1 MNFTFLE
8 TAAANTSMWSSVIM
22 MALII
27 VVFWFF
33 IIRPQRKKDK
43 ETAKM
48 RSELQVGDEIVT
60 IGGIIGIIV
69 SMKEDSLV
77 IPVDVGGVEDQ
88 RPERQQQLGQ
98 AQGGPQ
104 AQVVR
109 GPAPIRLPHRQ
120 GGLLRAG
127 QVVVQPGVEP
137 RLGVG
142 PPAAG
147 HGRAALVD
155 QPLPALEAERSG
167 GLRHLR

>member
-1 MNFTFLE
+1 MNIAFLV
-8 TAAANTSMWSSVIM
+8 TASGSGSMWSSIIM

-77 IPVDVGGVEDQ
+77 IETGSD
-88 RPERQQQLGQ
+88 RSK
-98 AQGGPQ
+98 
-104 AQVVR
+104 VR
-109 GPAPIRLPHRQ
+109 LARWAISGKNTTA
-120 GGLLRAG
+120 
-127 QVVVQPGVEP
+127 EP
-137 RLGVG
+137 K
-142 PPAAG
+142 
-147 HGRAALVD
+147 
-155 QPLPALEAERSG
+155 
-167 GLRHLR
+167 

>member
-1 MNFTFLE
+1 MNIAFLE
-8 TAAANTSMWSSVIM
+8 TASGSGSMWSSINM

-77 IPVDVGGVEDQ
+77 IETGSD
-88 RPERQQQLGQ
+88 RSK
-98 AQGGPQ
+98 
-104 AQVVR
+104 VR
-109 GPAPIRLPHRQ
+109 LARWAISGKNTTA
-120 GGLLRAG
+120 
-127 QVVVQPGVEP
+127 EP
-137 RLGVG
+137 K
-142 PPAAG
+142 
-147 HGRAALVD
+147 
-155 QPLPALEAERSG
+155 
-167 GLRHLR
+167 

>member
-1 MNFTFLE
+1 MNIAFLE
-8 TAAANTSMWSSVIM
+8 TASGSGSMWSSIIM

-77 IPVDVGGVEDQ
+77 IETGSD
-88 RPERQQQLGQ
+88 RSK
-98 AQGGPQ
+98 
-104 AQVVR
+104 VR
-109 GPAPIRLPHRQ
+109 LARWDISGKNTTA
-120 GGLLRAG
+120 
-127 QVVVQPGVEP
+127 EP
-137 RLGVG
+137 K
-142 PPAAG
+142 
-147 HGRAALVD
+147 
-155 QPLPALEAERSG
+155 
-167 GLRHLR
+167 

>member
-1 MNFTFLE
+1 MNIAFLE
-8 TAAANTSMWSSVIM
+8 TASGSGSMWSSIIM

-77 IPVDVGGVEDQ
+77 IETGSD
-88 RPERQQQLGQ
+88 RSK
-98 AQGGPQ
+98 
-104 AQVVR
+104 VR
-109 GPAPIRLPHRQ
+109 LARWAISGKNTTA
-120 GGLLRAG
+120 
-127 QVVVQPGVEP
+127 EP
-137 RLGVG
+137 K
-142 PPAAG
+142 
-147 HGRAALVD
+147 
-155 QPLPALEAERSG
+155 
-167 GLRHLR
+167 

>member
-1 MNFTFLE
+1 MNIASLE
-8 TAAANTSMWSSVIM
+8 TASGSGSMWSSIIM

-77 IPVDVGGVEDQ
+77 IETGSD
-88 RPERQQQLGQ
+88 RSK
-98 AQGGPQ
+98 
-104 AQVVR
+104 VR
-109 GPAPIRLPHRQ
+109 LARWAISGKNTTA
-120 GGLLRAG
+120 
-127 QVVVQPGVEP
+127 EP
-137 RLGVG
+137 K
-142 PPAAG
+142 
-147 HGRAALVD
+147 
-155 QPLPALEAERSG
+155 
-167 GLRHLR
+167 

>member
-1 MNFTFLE
+1 MNIAFLE
-8 TAAANTSMWSSVIM
+8 TASGSGSMWSSIIM

-77 IPVDVGGVEDQ
+77 IETGSD
-88 RPERQQQLGQ
+88 RSK
-98 AQGGPQ
+98 
-104 AQVVR
+104 VR
-109 GPAPIRLPHRQ
+109 LARWALSGKNTTA
-120 GGLLRAG
+120 
-127 QVVVQPGVEP
+127 EP
-137 RLGVG
+137 K
-142 PPAAG
+142 
-147 HGRAALVD
+147 
-155 QPLPALEAERSG
+155 
-167 GLRHLR
+167 

>member
-1 MNFTFLE
+1 MNFAFLE
-8 TAAANTSMWSSVIM
+8 TATGSGSMWSSIIM

-77 IPVDVGGVEDQ
+77 IETGSD
-88 RPERQQQLGQ
+88 RSK
-98 AQGGPQ
+98 
-104 AQVVR
+104 
-109 GPAPIRLPHRQ
+109 IRLARWAIS
-120 GGLLRAG
+120 GKNTTA
-127 QVVVQPGVEP
+127 EP
-137 RLGVG
+137 K
-142 PPAAG
+142 
-147 HGRAALVD
+147 
-155 QPLPALEAERSG
+155 
-167 GLRHLR
+167 

>member
-1 MNFTFLE
+1 MNIAFLE
-8 TAAANTSMWSSVIM
+8 TAPGSGSMWSSIIM

-77 IPVDVGGVEDQ
+77 IETGSD
-88 RPERQQQLGQ
+88 RSK
-98 AQGGPQ
+98 
-104 AQVVR
+104 VR
-109 GPAPIRLPHRQ
+109 LARWAISGKNTTA
-120 GGLLRAG
+120 
-127 QVVVQPGVEP
+127 EP
-137 RLGVG
+137 K
-142 PPAAG
+142 
-147 HGRAALVD
+147 
-155 QPLPALEAERSG
+155 
-167 GLRHLR
+167 

>member
-1 MNFTFLE
+1 MNIAFLE
-8 TAAANTSMWSSVIM
+8 TASGSGSMWSSIIM

-77 IPVDVGGVEDQ
+77 IEAGSD
-88 RPERQQQLGQ
+88 R
-98 AQGGPQ
+98 AK
-104 AQVVR
+104 VR
-109 GPAPIRLPHRQ
+109 LARWAISGKNTTA
-120 GGLLRAG
+120 
-127 QVVVQPGVEP
+127 EP
-137 RLGVG
+137 K
-142 PPAAG
+142 
-147 HGRAALVD
+147 
-155 QPLPALEAERSG
+155 
-167 GLRHLR
+167 

>member
-1 MNFTFLE
+1 MNIAFLE
-8 TAAANTSMWSSVIM
+8 TASGSGSMWSSIIM

-77 IPVDVGGVEDQ
+77 IETGSDRSKV
-88 RPERQQQLGQ
+88 RPARWAISGKNTT
-98 AQGGPQ
+98 A
-104 AQVVR
+104 
-109 GPAPIRLPHRQ
+109 
-120 GGLLRAG
+120 
-127 QVVVQPGVEP
+127 EP
-137 RLGVG
+137 K
-142 PPAAG
+142 
-147 HGRAALVD
+147 
-155 QPLPALEAERSG
+155 
-167 GLRHLR
+167 

>member
-1 MNFTFLE
+1 MNIAFLE
-8 TAAANTSMWSSVIM
+8 TASGSGSMWSSIIM

-77 IPVDVGGVEDQ
+77 FETGSD
-88 RPERQQQLGQ
+88 RSK
-98 AQGGPQ
+98 
-104 AQVVR
+104 VR
-109 GPAPIRLPHRQ
+109 LARWAISGKNTTA
-120 GGLLRAG
+120 
-127 QVVVQPGVEP
+127 EP
-137 RLGVG
+137 K
-142 PPAAG
+142 
-147 HGRAALVD
+147 
-155 QPLPALEAERSG
+155 
-167 GLRHLR
+167 